1 MSGQTT
7 RAAALSIVIPTVA
20 DTAALEE
27 TLVSVLENRPPDCE
41 IIVPLACDYD
51 DPWGI
56 REEVVFVQAP
66 PSARLVACTNL
77 GIAASKGRVVH
88 VLAAGWRATPGW
100 TDRPLARFAAEDIAA
115 VVPAL
120 VTGRDDDR
128 GVPAGVRI
136 GRGGRRIGLS
146 APRPGDEPLAAGSGP
161 ILEAGFWRTDVL
173 RMAGPGF
180 STACGDALA
189 DADMAAALGC
199 LPLPVVYEETCRV
212 IRGTSRSMPRSFRAG
227 LYAERLFWRSLGR
240 GSRTAALAA
249 HLVEGVRDAVA
260 RLPLGTLPMLAGRL
274 VALAEFGST
283 VHRLRQLAGLLDA
296 PIGEESG
303 HTLRID
309 EPHDDLVR
317 PRGRR
322 TAPRPLKRSA

>member
-1 MSGQTT
+1 
-7 RAAALSIVIPTVA
+7 
-20 DTAALEE
+20 
-27 TLVSVLENRPPDCE
+27 
-41 IIVPLACDYD
+41 
-51 DPWGI
+51 
-56 REEVVFVQAP
+56 VVFIQAP

-88 VLAAGWRATPGW
+88 VLAAGWQATPDW

-115 VVPAL
+115 VVPAM
-120 VTGRDDDR
+120 VNGSDDR

-136 GRGGRRIGLS
+136 GRGGRRVGLS
-146 APRPGDEPLAAGSGP
+146 APRPGDEPLAAGAGP

-173 RMAGPGF
+173 HMAGPGF

-199 LPLPVVYEETCRV
+199 LPLPVVYEEACRV

-283 VHRLRQLAGLLDA
+283 VHRLRQLRGLRDA

-309 EPHDDLVR
+309 EPHDGVVR

-322 TAPRPLKRSA
+322 TAQRPLKRSA